1 MTLLRLFHSDTVTVV
16 PHWYCYDCST
26 TTLLRLFQS
35 DTAAIVPQWHCF
47 DCSTVTRLRLFY
59 SDTATIVQQWD
70 RCDRSIV
77 TLLRFFHSGTVTI
90 VPQLQRYNCSTLTLL
105 RLFQLSRQILVP
117 RMPRGRLFPTSSGQ
131 PLKIPFDHTGDVPIW
146 CSRGVPKWR
155 PGNVLIWHPRDVQRT
170 FSGRPLEDFQN
181 TSLGRCAVTY
191 WMSLNFFLLFF
202 RNLFDWPNLYKSNS
216 VLKVYLEPSRTS
228 KMELFFAKLVNGSY
242 PLTIFVKELHRGNSP
257 GF

>member
-1 MTLLRLFHSDTVTVV
+1 M
-16 PHWYCYDCST
+16 
-26 TTLLRLFQS
+26 
-35 DTAAIVPQWHCF
+35 
-47 DCSTVTRLRLFY
+47 
-59 SDTATIVQQWD
+59 
-70 RCDRSIV
+70 

-155 PGNVLIWHPRDVQRT
+155 PGNFLIWHPRDVQRT

-228 KMELFFAKLVNGSY
+228 KMELFFCEISEWLLSVNNFRERTSPWKFAWVLNTPLILSSNVIWHAYRPIPETKIFRLGVFSYILSMLRRRNGLAKNY
-242 PLTIFVKELHRGNSP
+242 ITER
-257 GF
+257 